1 MDMDQVLRKQKN
13 HNCTDD
19 AKKLGSKTNN
29 NQLYSISLNSP
40 IHFLT
45 VFTRTSTPY
54 IDSLSLIIDI
64 SINMAA
70 SDTDG
75 YWDIVV
81 SSLQDLCNANESLT
95 FDPIFDPAEKS
106 LESLTDAELEALKD
120 ELKDHNLNIGTA
132 KRIISTSQQNL
143 QTLIAKAEEAQR
155 KEQELAAL
163 PPRSL
168 KSQVAGKIGR
178 STGKG
183 KKNSTQKQGRIFWQ
197 SKYDSDE
204 PVIVGSEVAFKL
216 KSRHLE
222 EWIQC
227 EITKIIGDGMKYE
240 IRDPEPD
247 ENNNPGQTFKANY
260 KEILLIPSKA
270 EVPNLIQYAHG
281 TKVLARYPETTT
293 FYPAVVVGTKKDGKV
308 RLKFDGEEEVNKET
322 EVERRLVL
330 PFPEK

>member
-1 MDMDQVLRKQKN
+1 
-13 HNCTDD
+13 
-19 AKKLGSKTNN
+19 
-29 NQLYSISLNSP
+29 
-40 IHFLT
+40 
-45 VFTRTSTPY
+45 
-54 IDSLSLIIDI
+54 
-64 SINMAA
+64 MAA

-95 FDPIFDPAEKS
+95 FDSIFDKSEKS
-106 LESLTDAELEALKD
+106 LDSLTDAELEALKE
-120 ELKDHNLNIGTA
+120 ELNDHNLNIGTA

-155 KEQELAAL
+155 LQQEAAAL
-163 PPRSL
+163 PPRNHKSL
-168 KSQVAGKIGR
+168 VSGKLGR
-178 STGKG
+178 ANSKG
-183 KKNSTQKQGRIFWQ
+183 KKVSAQKVGRLYWQ

-204 PVIVGSEVAFKL
+204 VVVVGSEVAYKL

-227 EITKIIGDGMKYE
+227 EITKIIGDGIKYE
-240 IRDPEPD
+240 VRDPEPD

-260 KEILLIPSKA
+260 KELLLIPSKS
-270 EVPNLIQYAHG
+270 EVPNLLQYAYG

-330 PFPEK
+330 PYPER